1 METFK
6 KLFERYLV
14 FVYHC
19 FDRIVVQG
27 YLPLLAREAH
37 IVYFFRNVRGEY
49 PITEKVLQQRTNA
62 YRGWVD
68 SYARNHKIPVE
79 RAKKDV
85 SKEEHVRPY
94 LQRMEKQNRYGVYF
108 IFKSME
114 QGRCFKPLP
123 PKYPTADPNYRLI
136 RRDWRQYMHLY
147 FYIRDEVLGPMA
159 MCVGTYVPFL
169 TTYYLN
175 GHHYIENEL
184 KRAGVAYRKNDNA
197 FLWVADPA
205 ALQAAADT
213 LSAEVLQKRLDR
225 WTFLLGPKFSE
236 KERAAVKLT
245 RKYSINQVEYCRNF
259 IFKRNA
265 PIHKIY
271 ERSCEMGLVALTA
284 DKVLQIFGFR
294 KHKRLRGKLY
304 TMLEKIDHGHHVL
317 RAYAKDAVARMY
329 EKFST
334 FLRVEVC
341 VNRLKDF
348 GLNKGLENLKR
359 LRQILAGVTDRFA
372 NFEALALNV
381 HVDFPLCQR
390 LALPVVVGKTRVPGI
405 KIHDSRLLRL
415 METLLHEGT
424 QIQGWST
431 AQIHH
436 AITASFG
443 LAPDAYTLTQLRY
456 DLRKL
461 KAHGLL
467 ERDGKRYRYRLTAKG
482 IRVALMFVLFHKRVC
497 GPLANSLF
505 HRQPQPPDKHAS
517 KIEAAYHKA
526 DAAIQHVLDQLAL
539 AA

>member
-6 KLFERYLV
+6 KLFERFLV

-19 FDRIVVQG
+19 FDRIVIQG
-27 YLPLLAREAH
+27 YLPLLTREAH
-37 IVYFFRNVRGEY
+37 IVYFFRDVRGEY
-49 PITEKVLQQRTNA
+49 PITEQVLQQRTNA
-62 YRGWVD
+62 YRAWVD
-68 SYARNHKIPVE
+68 SYARNHKVPVE
-79 RAKKDV
+79 RAKKGV

-94 LQRMEKQNRYGVYF
+94 LQRMERQNRYGVYF

-114 QGRCFKPLP
+114 QGRCFKPVP
-123 PKYPTADPNYRLI
+123 PKYPTADPNYRII

-159 MCVGTYVPFL
+159 MCVGTYLPFL

-205 ALQAAADT
+205 ALQAAADG
-213 LSAEVLQKRLDR
+213 LSAEVLRKRLDR

-236 KERAAVKLT
+236 KERAAVKLN

-259 IFKRNA
+259 IFRRNA
-265 PIHKIY
+265 PVRKIF
-271 ERSCEMGLVALTA
+271 ERSCEMGLVGLTA
-284 DKVLQIFGFR
+284 DKVLRIFGFR

-317 RAYAKDAVARMY
+317 RACAKDAVARMY

-359 LRQILAGVTDRFA
+359 LRQILTAVTDRFA
-372 NFEALALNV
+372 GFEAQALNV
-381 HVDFPLCQR
+381 HVDLPLFQR
-390 LALPVVVGKTRVPGI
+390 LALPVVVGKTKVAGI
-405 KIHDSRLLRL
+405 KIHETRMPRL
-415 METLLHEGT
+415 MEALLHTGT
-424 QIQGWST
+424 QIQAWRT
-431 AQIHH
+431 AEIHH
-436 AITASFG
+436 AITAGFG

-467 ERDGKRYRYRLTAKG
+467 ERDGKQYRYRLTGKG

-497 GPLANSLF
+497 GPLANCLF
-505 HRQPQPPDKHAS
+505 NRRPENADQPTS
-517 KIEAAYHKA
+517 EIEAAYHKA
-526 DAAIQHVLDQLAL
+526 DAAIQEVLDQLAL

>member
-6 KLFERYLV
+6 KLFERFLV

-19 FDRIVVQG
+19 FDRIVIQG
-27 YLPLLAREAH
+27 YLPLLTREAH
-37 IVYFFRNVRGEY
+37 IVYLFRDVRGEY
-49 PITEKVLQQRTNA
+49 PITEQVLQQRTNA
-62 YRGWVD
+62 YRAWVD
-68 SYARNHKIPVE
+68 SYARNHKVPVE
-79 RAKKDV
+79 RAKKGV

-94 LQRMEKQNRYGVYF
+94 LQRMERQNRYGVYF

-114 QGRCFKPLP
+114 QGRCFKPVP
-123 PKYPTADPNYRLI
+123 PKYPTADPNYRII

-159 MCVGTYVPFL
+159 MCVGTYLPFL
-169 TTYYLN
+169 TTYYVN

-184 KRAGVAYRKNDNA
+184 KRTGVAYRKNDNA

-205 ALQAAADT
+205 ALQAAADG
-213 LSAEVLQKRLDR
+213 LSAEGLQKRLDR

-236 KERAAVKLT
+236 KERAAVKLN

-259 IFKRNA
+259 IFQRNA
-265 PIHKIY
+265 PIHKIF
-271 ERSCEMGLVALTA
+271 ERSCEMGLVGLTA

-317 RAYAKDAVARMY
+317 RAYAKDAMARMY

-359 LRQILAGVTDRFA
+359 LRQILAGVTDRFTD
-372 NFEALALNV
+372 FEAQALNV
-381 HVDFPLCQR
+381 HVDFPLFQR
-390 LALPVVVGKTRVPGI
+390 LALPVVVGKTKVPGI
-405 KIHDSRLLRL
+405 KIHDTRMLRL
-415 METLLHEGT
+415 METLLHAGT
-424 QIQGWST
+424 QIQAWRT
-431 AQIHH
+431 AEIHH
-436 AITASFG
+436 AITAGFG
-443 LAPDAYTLTQLRY
+443 LAPDAYTVTQLRY

-467 ERDGKRYRYRLTAKG
+467 ERDGKQYRYRLTGKG

-505 HRQPQPPDKHAS
+505 NRPPQHPDKPAS